1 MTDKE
6 LKKYIKLLCDIW
18 NIKKYM
24 KKYFYKMWNNYL
36 EYKER
41 RAAYVVLRS
50 MSDYTLKD
58 IGLYRSD
65 IRRQVFKEHDR

>member
-1 MTDKE
+1 
-6 LKKYIKLLCDIW
+6 
-18 NIKKYM
+18 M
-24 KKYFYKMWNNYL
+24 KKYFYKIWNNYL
-36 EYKER
+36 DYKER
-41 RAAYVVLRS
+41 RAAYVILRS